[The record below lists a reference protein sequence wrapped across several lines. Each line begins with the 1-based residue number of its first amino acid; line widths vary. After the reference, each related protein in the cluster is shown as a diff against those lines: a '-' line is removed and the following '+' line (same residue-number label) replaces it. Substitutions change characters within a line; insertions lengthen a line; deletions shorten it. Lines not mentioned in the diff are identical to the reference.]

1 MATLA
6 LITQLIFGVATSVTQ
21 CCKEAGYADGF
32 VNDRFQHHVLVKG
45 RTMSEQNKIVIG
57 VVGLGSMGLGMAT
70 TLTSKGFKTL
80 GYDLSAERLQLA
92 GKSGVIPSENL
103 GDLFK
108 ASDFLVFS
116 LPTARDVESV
126 VNEYGQLLGGERQ
139 NRVIIVDTSTSEP
152 DVSRQLAVKL
162 DKMGHGFLDAPVSG
176 GPAGAASGALT
187 MMIGGTDADLA
198 LARPVIEALSAKA
211 LHVGPSGA
219 GNVAKLVNN
228 MLAAAHM
235 ITTGEGLK
243 IALAAGISPESA
255 LRVLNAASGKSM
267 ISEVHFPTWVMNER
281 FDSGFSMG
289 LMRKDVRLA
298 QAMAEKN
305 NVENPLTAM
314 VAKLWAGSEH
324 LKDGDD
330 FTRMGAYQPKTEQ

>member
-1 MATLA
+1 
-6 LITQLIFGVATSVTQ
+6 
-21 CCKEAGYADGF
+21 
-32 VNDRFQHHVLVKG
+32 
-45 RTMSEQNKIVIG
+45 MSEQNKIIVG
-57 VVGLGSMGLGMAT
+57 VVGLGSMGLGMAA
-70 TLTSKGFKTL
+70 TLASKGFETL
-80 GYDLSAERLQLA
+80 GFDLSAERLELSA
-92 GKSGVIPSENL
+92 KVGVTAIKDLS
-103 GDLFK
+103 DLFRK
-108 ASDFLVFS
+108 SDFLVFS
-116 LPTARDVESV
+116 LPTARDVENV
-126 VNEYGQLLGGERQ
+126 VNDYGHLLGAERQ

-152 DVSRQLAVKL
+152 DVSRQLAGKL

-255 LRVLNAASGKSM
+255 LRVINAASGKSM
-267 ISEVHFPTWVMNER
+267 ISEVHFPTWVMNDR

-298 QAMAEKN
+298 QALAEKN

-314 VAKLWAGSEH
+314 VAKLWACSEH
-324 LKDGDD
+324 LKDTDD
-330 FTRMGAYQPKTEQ
+330 FTRMGAYQSDTAK